1 MLTRYERF
9 TFRTIIRV
17 ESNRRSRQQ
26 WLSATALSGDD
37 VKRFQLLLSLGLASS
52 LLLAACGGDDD
63 DSGDDDTGDT
73 PSATQTTASG
83 ETPSGGD
90 ATNTAEPDDDDDNGN
105 GNGGG
110 SELEERIRDLAGRSF
125 QATYEVTTTVEG
137 SEQTG
142 TIVMAQDEPRFATVM
157 ELSDGT
163 IAIIENDEGSFS
175 CFGAGTVGICSRAAD
190 GQGSIFDLR
199 EVTDDAGDLASYNKI
214 EDRNING
221 RDSDC
226 WQGTEPESGV
236 ESTFCL
242 SKDDGVLTLT
252 STGEFEMV
260 LTDYSDDIDDELFEL
275 PYPVQ

>member
-1 MLTRYERF
+1 MTPG
-9 TFRTIIRV
+9 
-17 ESNRRSRQQ
+17 
-26 WLSATALSGDD
+26 ATAPSGDD
-37 VKRFQLLLSLGLASS
+37 VKRIQLLLSLGLASS

-73 PSATQTTASG
+73 PSATQSASG

-90 ATNTAEPDDDDDNGN
+90 ATNTPETDDDDDDDDNGN

-110 SELEERIRDLAGRSF
+110 SELEERIRDLAGKRF
-125 QATYEVTTTVEG
+125 QATYEVTTTVDG

-142 TIVMAQDEPRFATVM
+142 TITMAQDEPRFATVM
-157 ELSDGT
+157 ELTDGT

-175 CFGAGTVGICSRAAD
+175 CFGADTVGICNRAAG

-199 EVTDDAGDLASYNKI
+199 EVADDAGDLSSYSKI
-214 EDRNING
+214 DDRNING

-226 WQGTEPESGV
+226 WEGTEPESGV
-236 ESTFCL
+236 ESTFCI

-252 STGEFEMV
+252 STGEFEMA
-260 LTDYSDDIDDELFEL
+260 LTDYSEDIDDELFEL